1 MLKKLLSV
9 SGFTLAS
16 RVTGFAR
23 DALLAW
29 TLGAGVLS
37 DAFFVAFLFPN
48 YFRAIFGEGTLNPAF
63 LPRYAA
69 LRAKGEDE
77 RAATFANGVFAWQM
91 MAQIAL
97 LVVAIIF
104 MPQIMRFLA
113 PGFADNPQQFAMT
126 VDLARVTFP
135 YLILAIVAVLLPL
148 SRVLP
153 PLYEFRVRSRIFRW
167 YRQLRALEEQIGARD
182 AATVGRELDAL
193 ERRVERIAVPLAYAD
208 ELYALRSHIDMVRSR
223 LHAQRDGAAA

>member
-104 MPQIMRFLA
+104 MPLRSWSSSGTRSPPASRRASRREWCNSMSASSALA
-113 PGFADNPQQFAMT
+113 SS
-126 VDLARVTFP
+126 LAAAPTSSITSRSTR
-135 YLILAIVAVLLPL
+135 IASVAR
-148 SRVLP
+148 STRIHSSP
-153 PLYEFRVRSRIFRW
+153 P
-167 YRQLRALEEQIGARD
+167 D
-182 AATVGRELDAL
+182 AAYPSEYTR
-193 ERRVERIAVPLAYAD
+193 
-208 ELYALRSHIDMVRSR
+208 
-223 LHAQRDGAAA
+223 